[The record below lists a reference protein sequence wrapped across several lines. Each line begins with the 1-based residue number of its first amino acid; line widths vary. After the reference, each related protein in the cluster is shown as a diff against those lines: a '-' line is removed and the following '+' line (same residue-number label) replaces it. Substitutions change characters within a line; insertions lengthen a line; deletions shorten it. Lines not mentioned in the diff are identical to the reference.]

1 MYKIL
6 CFLLIKLVLNMM
18 VFPFKQVYEGK
29 NKGITIDDKEY
40 NGTNYAIDY
49 YNSKLYIEMNL
60 GNPFQTVKVLLS
72 GEECGFKIGKS
83 KYCIYSDKYLSYY
96 NRNKSSDFSFT
107 PKYTAK
113 DIDFNDEIGHTAEDS
128 FEAFTDLELKN
139 KTKFKKIGFFLGS
152 DTNDKLCGIIG
163 LEKDNLICTRIYN
176 IVNDSVARKY
186 INNHNF
192 MIKYNNSFDDGQY
205 IIGGEFKDIMQ
216 DYNESKV
223 FKIELTSRVTIYKY
237 GIIINKAVLGE
248 ITGDIN
254 NTIIDV
260 DIPGEINNDRTFI
273 VAGQQYFENFSAQF
287 FMKHLK
293 EEKCSV
299 KIYDNNPSL
308 LLSEKYK
315 VIECDKE
322 KFGKDELNKFP
333 KFYLYLGAFHEQRK
347 IFFDSNDLFTEGK
360 YKYFFNIVFDN
371 NTRNKLEL
379 GKVFLK
385 KYPVNFN
392 FDKNMIEIYDNYVEE
407 PSTDDPATDGGN
419 PPTPKKEFPPWALA
433 LIITLLVIIVG
444 VLGYFLGKYFNKIR
458 KKRANEL
465 TDDDYEYKAET
476 QKENQIEEGT
486 EGETATGEGAGAGA
500 EEPIN
505 T

>member
-1 MYKIL
+1 MFKII
-6 CFLLIKLVLNMM
+6 CFLLIKLVINMM
-18 VFPFKQVYEGK
+18 VYPFKQVYEGK

-60 GNPFQTVKVLLS
+60 GNPYQTVKVLLS

-96 NRNKSSDFSFT
+96 NRNKSSDFNFT
-107 PKYTAK
+107 SKCTMK
-113 DIDFNDEIGHTAEDS
+113 DIDFNDEVGHTAVDS
-128 FEAFTDLELKN
+128 LEAFTDLELKN

-248 ITGDIN
+248 ITGDNN

-273 VAGQQYFENFSAQF
+273 VAGLQYFENFSAQF
-287 FMKHLK
+287 FKKHF
-293 EEKCSV
+293 EEDKCRV

-333 KFYLYLGAFHEQRK
+333 KFYLYLGSYHEQKK

-371 NTRNKLEL
+371 YKRSKLEL

-392 FDKNMIEIYDNYVEE
+392 YKQREIEIYDNYAEA
-407 PSTDDPATDGGN
+407 PSTDDPEPGGN
-419 PPTPKKEFPPWALA
+419 PPNPKNNKTWLYV
-433 LIITLLVIIVG
+433 VIIVILVAIVG
-444 VLGYFLGKYFNKIR
+444 VSGYFLGKYFNKMR

-465 TDDDYEYKAET
+465 TDDDYEYKTQT
-476 QKENQIEEGT
+476 QKENQIEEESE
-486 EGETATGEGAGAGA
+486 EGKVAEEGAGA

-505 T
+505 K